1 MRTIFRPKF
10 TWKAWAEHR
19 MEQGSSLE
27 NKPDYSGT
35 LDQKTFRSVTRRA
48 VAIPFI
54 LIVVFA
60 AFTLWQLASRI
71 NDAAWVDHTDRA
83 IALGQEV
90 AFDFANSSANLRGYL
105 LVGDTAL
112 LARSQDSHREA
123 LEDLKTLA
131 ALVSDNPPQVA
142 RLESVLRI
150 AAEWKEF
157 ADKELE
163 LKKTGGDYGALIRS
177 GVTIERMADIQSEL
191 AKFASVERDLRT
203 RRSAISGRGNFY
215 SVIFLSAAS
224 LFIGGL
230 LALLARR
237 DVETIAAMFET
248 TLQNEAGA
256 RAQAEEASRAK
267 DEFLGTVS
275 HELRNPL
282 NSVLMWARALQEG
295 PSNPDRLKRGLEAI
309 ERGARSQAE
318 MIEDLIDTARIESGK
333 LRLDVRPIDLAPLIE
348 AAIETVLPAAENK
361 QIRIQSVLDTN
372 TGRVAGDAQR
382 LQQVFWNL
390 LSNAVKFTPKDG
402 RIQVQLERIN
412 SHVEVSVSDTGRGI
426 DPTELPRIF
435 ERFWQADSA
444 TRREYRGL
452 GLGLSIARNILELHG
467 GSISASSDGADKG
480 TTFRVRLPIM
490 IAAELS
496 PSIRRHPTA
505 SDGMSTTA
513 STRLDGISVLA
524 VDDERDAG
532 LAIKALL
539 DGFGAEVR
547 IANSAD
553 QALLMLDGWTPDVIV
568 SDIGMPG
575 MDGIELMREIRKID
589 AARGREIPALA
600 LTAYG
605 RVDDK
610 IKIIEAGF
618 QAHVIKPVD
627 ASELAAVI
635 ASLAGRH
642 RAT

>member
-1 MRTIFRPKF
+1 
-10 TWKAWAEHR
+10 
-19 MEQGSSLE
+19 MEPGSSLE
-27 NKPDYSGT
+27 NKQGFSRT
-35 LDQKTFRSVTRRA
+35 LDQNTFRSVIRRA
-48 VAIPFI
+48 VAIPFV
-54 LIVVFA
+54 LVAVFA
-60 AFTLWQLASRI
+60 AFMLWQLDSRI

-90 AFDFANSSANLRGYL
+90 AFDFANSSGHLRGYL
-105 LVGDTAL
+105 LVGDDAL
-112 LARSQDSHREA
+112 LKRYQDSYREA
-123 LEDLKTLA
+123 LADLGLLRSLVGDNLA
-131 ALVSDNPPQVA
+131 QVA
-142 RLESVLRI
+142 MLDSVLRT
-150 AAEWKEF
+150 AGEWKEY
-157 ADKELE
+157 ADKEIE
-163 LKKTGGDYGALIRS
+163 FKKTGGDYGAVIRS
-177 GVTIERMADIQSEL
+177 GVTIERMADIQREL
-191 AKFASVERDLRT
+191 SKVVSVERELRT
-203 RRSAISGRGNFY
+203 RRSAISGRGTFY

-224 LFIGGL
+224 LVVGSL

-237 DVETIAAMFET
+237 DVETIAAMFNT
-248 TLQNEAGA
+248 ALQNEAGA
-256 RAQAEEASRAK
+256 RAQAEQASRAK

-282 NSVLMWARALQEG
+282 NSVLMWARALQGGE
-295 PSNPDRLKRGLEAI
+295 SKPDRMKRGLEAI
-309 ERGARSQAE
+309 ERGARAQAE

-361 QIRIQSVLDTN
+361 QIRIQAVLDPN

-402 RIQVQLERIN
+402 RIQVHLERIN

-426 DPTELPRIF
+426 DADELPRIF

-452 GLGLSIARNILELHG
+452 GLGLSIARHILELHG
-467 GSISASSDGADKG
+467 GSISAFSDGVDKG
-480 TTFRVRLPIM
+480 ATFRVRLPIM

-496 PSIRRHPTA
+496 PSIRRHPTVG
-505 SDGMSTTA
+505 DGMSTGA

-539 DGFGAEVR
+539 NGFGAEVR
-547 IANSAD
+547 VADSAD
-553 QALLMLDGWTPDVIV
+553 QALRMLNEWTPDVIV

-575 MDGIELMREIRKID
+575 MDGLDLMREIRKSD
-589 AARGREIPALA
+589 AKRGGEIPALA

-610 IKIIEAGF
+610 IKIIEAGY

-635 ASLAGRH
+635 ASLAGR
-642 RAT
+642 RRQPNP

>member
-1 MRTIFRPKF
+1 
-10 TWKAWAEHR
+10 
-19 MEQGSSLE
+19 MEQGTSLE
-27 NKPDYSGT
+27 NKPGYSRT

-54 LIVVFA
+54 LVAVFA
-60 AFTLWQLASRI
+60 TFMLWQLDSRI

-90 AFDFANSSANLRGYL
+90 SFDFAESSASLRGYL
-105 LVGDTAL
+105 LVGGEPM
-112 LARSQDSHREA
+112 LARFQDAYR
-123 LEDLKTLA
+123 A
-131 ALVSDNPPQVA
+131 ALDDLRTLGAKVSDNPDQVA
-142 RLESVLRI
+142 LLESVVRLGGQ
-150 AAEWKEF
+150 WKEY
-157 ADKELE
+157 ADKEVA
-163 LKKTGGDYGALIRS
+163 LKETEGDYRSVIRS
-177 GVTIERMADIQSEL
+177 GATIHGMTDIQSKL
-191 AKFASVERDLRT
+191 SKFVSVEGDLRT
-203 RRSAISGRGNFY
+203 KRSAISGRGTFY

-224 LFIGGL
+224 LMVGSL

-237 DVETIAAMFET
+237 DVETVAAMFET
-248 TLQNEAGA
+248 ALKNEAGA

-282 NSVLMWARALQEG
+282 NSVLMWARALQGGE
-295 PSNPDRLKRGLEAI
+295 SRPDRMKRGLEAI

-333 LRLDVRPIDLAPLIE
+333 LRLDVRPIELAPLIE

-390 LSNAVKFTPKDG
+390 LSNAVKFTPKEG

-426 DPTELPRIF
+426 DSAELPKIF

-444 TRREYRGL
+444 ARREYRGL

-467 GSISASSDGADKG
+467 GSISASSDGVDKG
-480 TTFRVRLPIM
+480 ATFRVRLPIM

-505 SDGMSTTA
+505 GDGISTTA

-539 DGFGAEVR
+539 EGFGAEVR
-547 IANSAD
+547 VANSAD

-575 MDGIELMREIRKID
+575 KDGIELMREIRKTD
-589 AARGREIPALA
+589 AALGREIPALA

-635 ASLAGRH
+635 ASLAGR
-642 RAT
+642 RSPRT